1 MVESVR
7 VVLASDAR
15 TSVAVG
21 ASKGVHDL
29 VGQEL
34 LVVEQVVV
42 VIVTITSTVSIA
54 IHHYLLLM
62 AMHLLVLLL
71 LLLVLVVLLVQM
83 VMVHQLLLLLLGCH
97 GCRLKMVVM
106 IKGHKMKVLVFH
118 RANTHTVHTPIHHL
132 LLLLL
137 LLMVVE

>member
-15 TSVAVG
+15 ISVAVG

-34 LVVEQVVV
+34 LVVEQVIV

-62 AMHLLVLLL
+62 AMHLLVLL

-137 LLMVVE
+137 LMVVE